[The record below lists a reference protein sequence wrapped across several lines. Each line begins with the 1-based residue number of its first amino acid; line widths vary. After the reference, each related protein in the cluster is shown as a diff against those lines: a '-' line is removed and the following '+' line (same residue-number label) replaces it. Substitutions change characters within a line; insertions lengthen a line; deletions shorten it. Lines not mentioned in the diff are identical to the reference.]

1 MKTLSPPQFAGA
13 ASLSAMA
20 GYVDAIAFIYLGGFF
35 VSFMSGNTTVGSVG
49 LVQGGNWGAAFAIV
63 GAFVVGVMAGT
74 IVSRVRRR
82 PAAWV
87 LTLVGVLLLA
97 GTLLS
102 GVGMGTVIPALL
114 IAAGMGAVNTV
125 FARDGQPALGLTYMT
140 GALVKMAQELVGA
153 FSGGSKTA
161 WLRQLVLWLAIAIGA
176 VVGAAAYGWL
186 GISAMW
192 AAVAVTFVAVV
203 VAAVSARRTS

>member
-1 MKTLSPPQFAGA
+1 MRTLSPPQFAGA
-13 ASLSAMA
+13 ASLSALA

-35 VSFMSGNTTVGSVG
+35 VSFMSGNTTVGSVE
-49 LVQGGNWGAAFAIV
+49 LVQGGDWGTAFAIV

-74 IVSRVRRR
+74 VVSRVRRGS
-82 PAAWV
+82 AAWV
-87 LTLVGVLLLA
+87 LALVAALLLA

-102 GVGMGTVIPALL
+102 GMGIPIVIPALL
-114 IAAGMGAVNTV
+114 ISAGMGAVNTV

-153 FSGGSKTA
+153 FTGGSKTA
-161 WLRQLVLWLAIAIGA
+161 WLRQFVLWLSIAVGA
-176 VVGAAAYGWL
+176 VLGAAAYGWL

-192 AAVAVTFVAVV
+192 VAVAVAVIAV
-203 VAAVSARRTS
+203 IVAALVPRRA

>member
-1 MKTLSPPQFAGA
+1 MRNLSPPQFAAA
-13 ASLSAMA
+13 ASLSALA

-35 VSFMSGNTTVGSVG
+35 VSFMSGNTTVASVE

-63 GAFVVGVMAGT
+63 GTFVVGVMAGT
-74 IVSRVRRR
+74 VVSRVKLRA
-82 PAAWV
+82 AAWV
-87 LTLVGVLLLA
+87 LTLVTVLLLV
-97 GTLLS
+97 GTLLT
-102 GVGMGTVIPALL
+102 GMGMGSVIPALF

-153 FSGGSKTA
+153 FTGGSKTS
-161 WLRQLVLWLAIAIGA
+161 WLRQFALWLAIATGA

-192 AAVAVTFVAVV
+192 AAVAVAGVAVI
-203 VAAVSARRTS
+203 VAAVGGRR